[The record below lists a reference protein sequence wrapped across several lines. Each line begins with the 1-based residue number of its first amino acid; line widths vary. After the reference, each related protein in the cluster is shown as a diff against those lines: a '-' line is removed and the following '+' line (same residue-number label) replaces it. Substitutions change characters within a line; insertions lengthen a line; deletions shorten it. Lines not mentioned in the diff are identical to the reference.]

1 MIYFLK
7 KISIIYYF
15 FFPRTFGFGYNQYKY
30 SVIKKKII
38 YGNNSVKLR
47 EYLDERIVEIP
58 WIINKLK
65 STNNKKILDVG
76 CTLNFKYLIDLFL
89 KKNKI
94 FFINL
99 FKEKNNYFSNQISY
113 IQNDIRNSALNDKY
127 FDIVTAISVLEH
139 IGFDNSIY
147 NYEFKKNNTINKQ
160 NYKKALLEI
169 KRVLKKGGKF
179 FMTVPFGKKQIFDNY
194 MQFDHREINN
204 IIKIFKP
211 SKYKIEYYYF
221 NKLNKCWSKTNPQR
235 CKNNIANSKGKIG
248 ICSNS
253 VALIEIIK

>member
-76 CTLNFKYLIDLFL
+76 CTLNFKYLIDFFL

-94 FFINL
+94 FFIN
-99 FKEKNNYFSNQISY
+99 FIC
-113 IQNDIRNSALNDKY
+113 DIKSK
-127 FDIVTAISVLEH
+127 VTV
-139 IGFDNSIY
+139 
-147 NYEFKKNNTINKQ
+147 
-160 NYKKALLEI
+160 
-169 KRVLKKGGKF
+169 
-179 FMTVPFGKKQIFDNY
+179 
-194 MQFDHREINN
+194 
-204 IIKIFKP
+204 
-211 SKYKIEYYYF
+211 
-221 NKLNKCWSKTNPQR
+221 
-235 CKNNIANSKGKIG
+235 
-248 ICSNS
+248 
-253 VALIEIIK
+253 